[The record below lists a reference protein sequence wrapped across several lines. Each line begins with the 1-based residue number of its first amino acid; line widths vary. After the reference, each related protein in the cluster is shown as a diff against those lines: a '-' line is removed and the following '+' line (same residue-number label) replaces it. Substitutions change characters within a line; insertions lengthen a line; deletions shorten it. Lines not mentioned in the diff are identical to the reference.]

1 MASIVY
7 QVDKKTGAKYAFES
21 VSYWDKDKKQPRSK
35 RKYLGKV
42 DPETGDIIPSRG
54 RSCHNEENNSLDAE
68 EMEALHNEIREKD
81 KTIEELR
88 REIEDL
94 TAKNKELL
102 SIVKQ
107 IRVMVEP
114 F

>member
-1 MASIVY
+1 
-7 QVDKKTGAKYAFES
+7 
-21 VSYWDKDKKQPRSK
+21 
-35 RKYLGKV
+35 
-42 DPETGDIIPSRG
+42 
-54 RSCHNEENNSLDAE
+54 
-68 EMEALHNEIREKD
+68 MEALHNEIREKD